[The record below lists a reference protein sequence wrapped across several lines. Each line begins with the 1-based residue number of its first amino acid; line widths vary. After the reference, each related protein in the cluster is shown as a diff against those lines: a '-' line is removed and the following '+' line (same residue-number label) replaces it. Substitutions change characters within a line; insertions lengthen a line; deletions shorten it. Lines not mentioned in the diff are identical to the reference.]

1 MKYDLTPSLGSLDP
15 VTESHAMVGD
25 LRFQIS
31 EVLMANGQGSDPQV

>member
-1 MKYDLTPSLGSLDP
+1 MKYDLTPSLGSPDP

-31 EVLMANGQGSDPQV
+31 EVLMADGQGSDPQV